1 MYRVC
6 QAGSQYDRATD
17 TKAALSVSNSSGS
30 ADQRV
35 EKDTEYPLKLS
46 LLAQRSVESDL
57 SDWVCI
63 WHVHAGL
70 SPMTRKCSLGNLFF
84 DCMCMLRVV
93 TNCSVTMHQGVPMF
107 SIPSKT

>member
-6 QAGSQYDRATD
+6 QAGSQYDRATA

-35 EKDTEYPLKLS
+35 EKDTVYPLKLS

-70 SPMTRKCSLGNLFF
+70 FWK
-84 DCMCMLRVV
+84 D
-93 TNCSVTMHQGVPMF
+93 
-107 SIPSKT
+107 KTCPART